1 VTSNL
6 DGKVAIVTGAA
17 RGIGAAC
24 AAELA
29 RRGAA
34 VVVADIDGEGASV
47 HASAIEA
54 SGGNAIGLEI
64 DVAEEASIVSMIDAA
79 AKTFGGVDILH
90 SNAAA
95 TSASVQDRDI
105 TEMSVEMWDLTM
117 AVNLRGAF
125 LGAKHSIPR
134 MLERGG
140 GVIVNT
146 SSGAGTLAE
155 GVRLAYGASKAAID
169 SLTRGI
175 AVQYGKRNIRCVA
188 VAPGIT
194 LADEAVAALEGTDW
208 LEVMRRNHLTPYL
221 GVPDDIAQLVAFL
234 VSDDARFITGSVH
247 AIDGG
252 ITAPVPYWAQI
263 QE

>member
-1 VTSNL
+1 MTTRL
-6 DGKVAIVTGAA
+6 DGRVAIVTGAA
-17 RGIGAAC
+17 RGIGGAC

-34 VVVADIDGEGASV
+34 VVVADVDGEGARA
-47 HASAIEA
+47 HADTIVGE
-54 SGGNAIGLEI
+54 GGRAIGI
-64 DVAEEASIVSMIDAA
+64 ATDVSDEAAVVAMVDAA
-79 AKTFGGVDILH
+79 VATFGGLDILH
-90 SNAAA
+90 NNAAA
-95 TSASVQDRDI
+95 TSASVRDRDI
-105 TEMSVEMWDLTM
+105 TEMDVEVWDDTM

-125 LGAKHSIPR
+125 LGAKHAIPR

-155 GVRLAYGASKAAID
+155 GVRLAYGASKAALD

-194 LADEAVAALEGTDW
+194 LRPDALAALEGTDW
-208 LEVMRRNHLTPYL
+208 LDVMRRNHLTPYL
-221 GVPDDIAQLVAFL
+221 GVPEDIAQLVAFL

-252 ITAPVPYWAQI
+252 ITAPVPYWSQI
-263 QE
+263 EE

>member
-1 VTSNL
+1 MSSSL
-6 DGKVAIVTGAA
+6 EGKVAIVTGAA

-34 VVVADIDGEGASV
+34 VVVADLDADGA
-47 HASAIEA
+47 ANQADQI
-54 SGGNAIGLEI
+54 GGDGGRAIGI
-64 DVAEEASIVSMIDAA
+64 GVDVADETSMAA
-79 AKTFGGVDILH
+79 MVAATLDTFGGLDILH

-95 TSASVQDRDI
+95 TGASVNDRDI
-105 TEMSVEMWDLTM
+105 TEMPVEVWDLTM
-117 AVNLRGAF
+117 AVNLRGVF
-125 LGAKHSIPR
+125 LGAKHAIPR

-155 GVRLAYGASKAAID
+155 PVRLAYGASKAGID

-194 LADEAVAALEGTDW
+194 LGPEALAALEGTAW
-208 LEVMRRNHLTPYL
+208 LDVMARHHLTPRL
-221 GVPDDIAQLVAFL
+221 GTPDDIAQLVAFL
-234 VSDDARFITGSVH
+234 ASDDARFITGSVH

-252 ITAPVPYWAQI
+252 ITAPVPYWSQI
-263 QE
+263 EE